1 MNLWDQVWAGV
12 RSWARETVADA
23 TGRSPAARTLSP
35 FDDPL
40 LSPVRLVLDPL
51 HVTRPFLGF
60 LAKSGALERS
70 VDPLSLALTG
80 IVGREG
86 VERAKEAPSFT
97 EAGERLVGANPLS
110 RGVFF
115 LADIVA
121 PGPGEIRGAGK
132 LVREADTAFSA
143 LRQVRDARYF
153 FDRLGLR
160 PSQTSYP
167 ASFLPTLLESGLG
180 EEVADLDLA
189 FSLEKT
195 YKELE
200 QAARELPIPLVEGV
214 QSLAKEQAERL
225 YQSYQKVR
233 DSLSPEAQAK
243 TLLLLIGLEGMA
255 ESPRPWRWLET
266 FERNRVDRLGNVIQ
280 RAEELPLLLE
290 GIFLPRFL
298 RNAPSGEAPLLGI
311 EDLGEAIEN
320 GDLFRLARISPSFQ
334 IVSWALDLSDHE
346 ARALLERNWGEGL
359 IGPITVGRWEVS
371 LRNLAEDTLREGF
384 ERTQRLFRTAL
395 AQVDPSLRPL
405 FEASQEWIQGQL
417 EEALVRENPVR
428 GIFAIKDGLEEL
440 LFFLD
445 AAGDPGLAFLRSLIE
460 TEAAW
465 AEQAALAIQHG
476 REAVSFAQQLDA
488 LIRKRLER
496 GEDWERIRNLLAQH
510 VLPQAV
516 RFSRRLFDRMDYV

>member
-12 RSWARETVADA
+12 RSWARETVAYA

-51 HVTRPFLGF
+51 HTARPFLGF
-60 LAKSGALERS
+60 AVKSGLLERS
-70 VDPLSLALTG
+70 PDPFSRVLVGLA
-80 IVGREG
+80 GREG
-86 VERAKEAPSFT
+86 LERAEAAPDFT
-97 EAGERLVGANPLS
+97 EAGERLVGANPLTQ
-110 RGVFF
+110 GAFF
-115 LADIVA
+115 LADIAA
-121 PGPGEIRGAGK
+121 PGPGEVRGA
-132 LVREADTAFSA
+132 DSA
-143 LRQVRDARYF
+143 IRRVRDARVLF
-153 FDRLGLR
+153 ERLGLR

-195 YKELE
+195 YRELE
-200 QAARELPIPLVEGV
+200 RAARQLPGPVMEGV
-214 QSLAKEQAERL
+214 RSLAKEQAERL
-225 YQSYQKVR
+225 FQSYQKVR
-233 DSLSPEAQAK
+233 ETLPPEAQAK
-243 TLLLLIGLEGMA
+243 TLLVLIALEGMA
-255 ESPRPWRWLET
+255 ESPQPWRWLEVL
-266 FERNRVDRLGNVIQ
+266 ERNRIGRLGNIVQ
-280 RAEELPLLLE
+280 RVEELPLLLE

-298 RNAPSGEAPLLGI
+298 RNVPSGEAPLLGP
-311 EDLGEAIEN
+311 EDLGEAIESR
-320 GDLFRLARISPSFQ
+320 DLFRLARISPSFQ
-334 IVSWALDLSDHE
+334 IVSWALDLPAQE
-346 ARALLERNWGEGL
+346 ARAILERNWGEGL

-405 FEASQEWIQGQL
+405 FEASREWIQGQL

-445 AAGDPGLAFLRSLIE
+445 GATDPGLAFLRSLIE
-460 TEAAW
+460 TEASW

-488 LIRKRLER
+488 LVRKRLER
-496 GEDWERIRNLLAQH
+496 GEDWERVRSFLAQH